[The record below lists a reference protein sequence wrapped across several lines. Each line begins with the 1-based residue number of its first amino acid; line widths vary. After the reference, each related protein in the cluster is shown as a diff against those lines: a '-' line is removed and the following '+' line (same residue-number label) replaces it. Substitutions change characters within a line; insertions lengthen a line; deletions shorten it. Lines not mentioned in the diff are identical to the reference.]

1 EMEARKNEKLLDE
14 LKRLAEKINKEELGK
29 QLEELGKKQ
38 KNSQRNLEQ
47 LLELTKRYYIQ
58 EKADQL
64 AFKLEN
70 LGKEQEELSKSP
82 LEEETSQREQ
92 EILNR
97 KFLEISKELEEFQKD
112 NLGLK
117 KPMDLSIDKEKEDR
131 IKEDQEKA
139 REAINNHQEAK
150 EDPAK
155 TEEQQKSADLA
166 KTKQRSAAR
175 QIKEMGQELGASAAS
190 SESSSVAEN
199 AAVLRQLLDNLLTF
213 SFKQET
219 LYYNLREVNI
229 DVTLNGNIVKAQQEL
244 RELFTH
250 IDDGLFA
257 LSLRQ
262 AELSE
267 LVNEQVTEVY
277 YNVDKTLE
285 SLAETQ
291 YYQGASYQKYT
302 LTAANSL
309 ADFLAQT
316 LDNMQQQM
324 QMGSGQ
330 GKGQDFQLP
339 DIILGQKQ
347 LQEKMEQQGQGS
359 PKNGKNGEQGK
370 QGEQGKGNPGEEGKP
385 KPGKNGKGGNGENG
399 TGSEYGK
406 GPNEAELEEIYDIYK
421 EQQELREQLEQQL
434 QNLIDRDE
442 RKLGEKLI
450 RQMEDF
456 QNELLENG
464 ITKETMDQMK
474 NINYE
479 LIKLENAAMEQG
491 EKEERKSTT
500 AIDRFQNPILTVPEV
515 FRNNRSEV
523 EILNR
528 QALPL
533 QQNFKNKVKE
543 YFKNDD

>member
-1 EMEARKNEKLLDE
+1 
-14 LKRLAEKINKEELGK
+14 
-29 QLEELGKKQ
+29 
-38 KNSQRNLEQ
+38 
-47 LLELTKRYYIQ
+47 
-58 EKADQL
+58 
-64 AFKLEN
+64 
-70 LGKEQEELSKSP
+70 
-82 LEEETSQREQ
+82 
-92 EILNR
+92 
-97 KFLEISKELEEFQKD
+97 
-112 NLGLK
+112 
-117 KPMDLSIDKEKEDR
+117 
-131 IKEDQEKA
+131 
-139 REAINNHQEAK
+139 
-150 EDPAK
+150 
-155 TEEQQKSADLA
+155 
-166 KTKQRSAAR
+166 
-175 QIKEMGQELGASAAS
+175 
-190 SESSSVAEN
+190 
-199 AAVLRQLLDNLLTF
+199 
-213 SFKQET
+213 
-219 LYYNLREVNI
+219 
-229 DVTLNGNIVKAQQEL
+229 
-244 RELFTH
+244 
-250 IDDGLFA
+250 
-257 LSLRQ
+257 
-262 AELSE
+262 
-267 LVNEQVTEVY
+267 
-277 YNVDKTLE
+277 
-285 SLAETQ
+285 
-291 YYQGASYQKYT
+291 
-302 LTAANSL
+302 
-309 ADFLAQT
+309 
-316 LDNMQQQM
+316 
-324 QMGSGQ
+324 
-330 GKGQDFQLP
+330 QLP

-434 QNLIDRDE
+434 QNLIDRDK